1 MYFHCRSPFVSDIP
15 SALSICDQTTCFRRH
30 LTGDEA
36 TVRNV
41 LSAVTSE
48 IMMPDIVSDVRS
60 EMSML
65 TGRYSTVVSS
75 DLLCEKASIAC
86 SS

>member
-1 MYFHCRSPFVSDIP
+1 
-15 SALSICDQTTCFRRH
+15 

-48 IMMPDIVSDVRS
+48 IMMLDIVSDVRS
-60 EMSML
+60 EMSVL
-65 TGRYSTVVSS
+65 TGRYSTFVSS
-75 DLLCEKASIAC
+75 DLLYEKASIAR